1 MTKRLAQIGLIIL
14 IALIAVAFAVQMPA
28 LAQKGQPPTPVPPKG
43 VTPTPPAKQPAISS
57 DQESS
62 APTFIGLP
70 NYNGSSYQARGA
82 HPGETITYQLVI
94 SNSGSNPGAATIARI
109 YPPVNATY
117 VGGSAQA
124 QGRGSISVN
133 PSLIEWSGV
142 VTNGKSV
149 TITYRSVLPNSIGT
163 LVQSY
168 ASIYDPGL
176 VASVNLNNQLTTQ
189 AKTGGPDGFG
199 YTYKDSFAV
208 GGPAFSWIPTTT
220 NSVKLNFG
228 APPNDDMVTGTI
240 PLSFT
245 FKFYTGTYT
254 NAYINTNGL
263 VMFGVANASN
273 TDNNPKPIPTIGY
286 TDNYLTCFGADLYVQ
301 DPSQGIWYETYGS
314 APNRLTVI
322 TFREGYFPTANT
334 DFRPGLWQVILYET
348 SNHVKCQYQETAGP
362 IFGSG
367 SESVIGL
374 ENYNGTAGIQYFY
387 DYKFN
392 GKTIGP
398 LEDRLA
404 IEFTPGPAS
413 LPVYVAS
420 KKTAS
425 YNVHPGDIATFTLLV
440 SNTGTANGTAT
451 QVTDP
456 IPVGTTYIGGSAVAH
471 GGGSLTANASQVS
484 WSGSVLAG
492 QAISIT
498 YRVQLPASIG
508 TVINNAATITD
519 PQAASSVVITDSSL
533 KVQPNPI
540 GGPDLFGYTYKD
552 SYAPGGPAYSWVAT
566 TSNST
571 LINFGAM
578 NADDIVTGP
587 IPISFTFNFYGNVYT
602 QAYVSSNGLVS
613 FGSGNPANINYPIPT
628 ADPPNNYASC
638 FWSDLYIFGGRGEG
652 VWYETFGSGP
662 SRYTVL
668 TFRTEY
674 FATSSYT
681 VTPDLFQMILYEGSN
696 QIKCQYAQTAGPID
710 GTGGASTIGLEN
722 IDGTDGLQYFFHE
735 YSYPIVGP
743 LEPRLAILFTPGS
756 PRPVFAGSIK
766 TVSAGTHPGE
776 LFTYTLNIVNS
787 GSASASAATMHDPI
801 PSGAAYAGLASF
813 SGGGSLNANSSFV
826 DWSGALGVNQRVTI
840 TYRALWTA
848 LSGIVTNTMT
858 LNDPLATRA
867 VLRSAATKIQ
877 PYSGVGTG
885 PGTPVY
891 IYHDSYDPSGVV
903 TYSWVFTG
911 GASTKLS
918 LLPDADNGY
927 AVVPI
932 GFTFRFDG
940 RNFTNAFV
948 SANGLVMFNTDIGSS
963 SFTNEPIPT
972 PGNVDSYA
980 TCFWTDQVATNAG
993 QGIWYQTFGLAPN
1006 RYTVITFL
1014 LDDNIGAPTKPYRYQ
1029 MILYEGSNRIKC
1041 QYSDMS
1047 GSSNGDGRTAAIG
1060 LENKWGDSGVEYFF
1074 NVGDLPYGPI
1084 ENGLAITF
1092 EPARSLYLPLVLKN
1106 F

>member
-43 VTPTPPAKQPAISS
+43 ITPTPPAKQPAPSS
-57 DQESS
+57 DQESL
-62 APTFIGLP
+62 APAGGGSP
-70 NYNGSSYQARGA
+70 NYDQSSYQARGT

-94 SNSGSNPGAATIARI
+94 SNIGSIAGTATIANI
-109 YPPVNATY
+109 YPPTNTTYVPGSAHVQGGGSLNATASFI
-117 VGGSAQA
+117 G
-124 QGRGSISVN
+124 
-133 PSLIEWSGV
+133 WTGV
-142 VTNGKSV
+142 VTSAQSV
-149 TITYRSVLPNSIGT
+149 TITYRSVLPNSIGK
-163 LVQSY
+163 LVQSH

-176 VASVNLNNQLTTQ
+176 VASLNLNNQLTTQ
-189 AKTGGPDGFG
+189 AKAGGPDGFG
-199 YTYKDSFAV
+199 YTYKDSFAA
-208 GGPAFSWIPTTT
+208 GGPTFTWIPTSPLSTKLVFL
-220 NSVKLNFG
+220 NSL
-228 APPNDDMVTGTI
+228 DDGFTGTI
-240 PLSFT
+240 AIGFP

-254 NAYINTNGL
+254 TTFIGTNGML
-263 VMFGVANASN
+263 SFGAGS
-273 TDNNPKPIPTIGY
+273 TEFSPKPIPTQGGL
-286 TDNYLTCFGADLYVQ
+286 DNYIGCFWADLFIQ
-301 DPSQGIWYETYGS
+301 NATQGVWVETFGS
-314 APNRLTVI
+314 APNRYTVFTYRI
-322 TFREGYFPTANT
+322 QYFPTALQPNP
-334 DFRPGLWQVILYET
+334 PGLWQVILYET
-348 SNHVKCQYQETAGP
+348 SNKIKCQYKETAGP

-374 ENYNGTAGIQYFY
+374 ENYNGTAGIQYYFDN
-387 DYKFN
+387 DYS
-392 GKTIGP
+392 GKTNGP
-398 LEDRLA
+398 LEDNLA

-413 LPVYVAS
+413 LPVYVTS

-425 YNVHPGDIATFTLLV
+425 YNVHPGEIATFTLIV

-451 QVTDP
+451 KVTDP
-456 IPVGTTYIGGSAVAH
+456 IPAGTTYIGGSAVAH
-471 GGGSLTANASQVS
+471 GGGSITANASQVS
-484 WSGSVLAG
+484 WTGTVTKG
-492 QAISIT
+492 KAISVT
-498 YRVQLPASIG
+498 YRVQLPTSIG
-508 TVINNAATITD
+508 TVITNAATITD
-519 PQAASSVVITDSSL
+519 PHAALTVVITNNIL
-533 KVQPNPI
+533 KVLPNPI

-552 SYAPGGPAYSWVAT
+552 SYAPGGPAYTWVAT

-571 LINFGAM
+571 LINFGVI
-578 NADDIVTGP
+578 NADDVLTGP

-613 FGSGNPANINYPIPT
+613 FGSGHNNNVNDPIPT
-628 ADPPNNYASC
+628 ADSPNNYASC

-662 SRYTVL
+662 SRFTVI
-668 TFRTEY
+668 TFREEY
-674 FATSSYT
+674 FATASYT
-681 VTPDLFQMILYEGSN
+681 VTPSLFQMILYEGSN
-696 QIKCQYAQTAGPID
+696 RIKCQYNQRGEVID

-722 IDGTDGLQYFFHE
+722 MDGTTGIQY
-735 YSYPIVGP
+735 YYGDQYTYPLGVGP
-743 LEPRLAILFTPGS
+743 LEPHLAVLFTPGS

-776 LFTYTLNIVNS
+776 LVTYTLSILNN
-787 GSASASAATMHDPI
+787 GSASASAATMHDPM
-801 PSGAAYAGLASF
+801 PSGALYAGLTSF

-848 LSGIVTNTMT
+848 LGGIVTNTMT
-858 LNDPLATRA
+858 LNDPLATHA
-867 VLRSAATKIQ
+867 VLRSASTKIQ

-891 IYHDSYDPSGVV
+891 MYHDSYDPSGVV

-918 LLPDADNGY
+918 LLPDANDGY

-932 GFTFRFDG
+932 SFTFRFDG

-948 SANGLVMFNTDIGSS
+948 SANGLVMFNADIGSS
-963 SFTNEPIPT
+963 SFGDEPIPT
-972 PGNVDSYA
+972 QGNVDSYA
-980 TCFWTDQVATNAG
+980 TCFWTDQAASNAG
-993 QGIWYQTFGLAPN
+993 QGIWYQMFGLAPH

-1014 LDDNIGAPTKPYRYQ
+1014 LDDDIGSPTKPYRYQ

-1041 QYSDMS
+1041 QYRDMR
-1047 GSSNGDGRTAAIG
+1047 GSINGDGRNATIG

-1074 NVGDLPYGPI
+1074 NDGDLPYGPI

-1092 EPARSLYLPLVLKN
+1092 GPARSIYLPLVLKN
-1106 F
+1106 H